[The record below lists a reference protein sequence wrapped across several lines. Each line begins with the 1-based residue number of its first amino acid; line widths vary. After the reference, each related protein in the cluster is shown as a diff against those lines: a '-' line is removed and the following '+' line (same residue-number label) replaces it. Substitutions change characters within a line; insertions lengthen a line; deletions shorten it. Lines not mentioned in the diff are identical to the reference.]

1 MPEWGISPKAGF
13 NHCFIPSAWT
23 DSSMHERWRMIIDF
37 FIPHGVLIQTSCK
50 YQTVT
55 PQTVVP
61 VGSPYV
67 SHPGQQCSTS
77 WTNTSH
83 SVQKSFLQSWHR
95 YRSNGLIPSLTF
107 AEGVS
112 SNGRAQAWQV
122 VLVTP
127 SRVVLRQTK
136 MK

>member
-1 MPEWGISPKAGF
+1 MPF
-13 NHCFIPSAWT
+13 C
-23 DSSMHERWRMIIDF
+23 
-37 FIPHGVLIQTSCK
+37 
-50 YQTVT
+50 YQD
-55 PQTVVP
+55 P
-61 VGSPYV
+61 VSSPYV

-127 SRVVLRQTK
+127 SSVILRQRFSLSKKSTHCLINESTAHTTEYGLTGNRWW
-136 MK
+136 